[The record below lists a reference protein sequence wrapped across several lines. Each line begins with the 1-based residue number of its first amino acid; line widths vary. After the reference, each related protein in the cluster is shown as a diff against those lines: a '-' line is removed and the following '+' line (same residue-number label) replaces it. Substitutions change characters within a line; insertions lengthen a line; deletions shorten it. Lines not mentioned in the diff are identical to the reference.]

1 MRIDYKNIVSVIL
14 SIALVLSVLVL
25 AGVFEK
31 SEIILSSASSEQEVK
46 VYIVGEVK
54 EPGIY
59 SIKKGSIL
67 NDLVEKAGGLKDSV
81 DKEMINLA
89 FPIDRN
95 MMIKVHDA
103 SIMKGDDDE
112 GISIYDEKLSS
123 LMVNINTAGRELL
136 VMIPGVGNATA
147 EAIISFREQNG
158 RYERIEDIMKVVG
171 IKQAKFE
178 SMKDFICVN

>member
-1 MRIDYKNIVSVIL
+1 MRIDYKNAVSIIL
-14 SIALVLSVLVL
+14 SIALIISILVL

-46 VYIVGEVK
+46 VYIVGEIK

-59 SIKKGSIL
+59 SVKKGSIL
-67 NDLVEKAGGLKDSV
+67 NELVEKAGGLKDSV

-89 FPIDRN
+89 FPIDKN
-95 MMIKVHDA
+95 MMIKVLDSSVA
-103 SIMKGDDDE
+103 KADDDE
-112 GISIYDEKLSS
+112 GVNIYDEKLSS
-123 LMVNINTAGRELL
+123 LMVNINTASLEEL
-136 VMIPGVGNATA
+136 VMIPGVGEATA

-158 RYERIEDIMKVVG
+158 RYEKIEDIMKVVG

-178 SMKDFICVN
+178 LMRDFICVN